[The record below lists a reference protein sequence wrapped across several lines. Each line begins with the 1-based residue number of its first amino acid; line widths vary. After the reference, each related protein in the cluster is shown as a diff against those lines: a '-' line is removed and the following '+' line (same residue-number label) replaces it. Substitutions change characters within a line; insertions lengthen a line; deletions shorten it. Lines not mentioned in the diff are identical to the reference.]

1 MMRNELRKLSTSSVI
16 TVVISSKIQLHL

>member
-1 MMRNELRKLSTSSVI
+1 MRNELRKLSTSSVI